1 MTRIIVANRCN
12 DRENLG
18 DTMAGLDNYF
28 TGLQSAERID
38 IWQNNI
44 GDHVGVREDAVVI
57 VGGGGLLAYGSGPEP
72 EDAARRITFD
82 TNLRLLSR
90 LGLPGLVLWGAGH
103 QGTDLRHL
111 NYPKALERFD
121 LVGIRDWLADDRAAS
136 RPPRY
141 QWVPCPSA
149 LHTAFDTAPR
159 VKTREVVIFEHAKYR
174 VPITDPSIQRMDN
187 TETDIHRVIGHLA
200 SADLAVTTSF
210 HGAYWATLAGC
221 RVLVIQPFATKFL
234 TMKHSPQLTFEPD
247 RWREAGRR
255 AVTWP
260 WALEECRRRNLEYAV
275 QVRDFIGNVVLH
287 RKPAPR
293 TRSVLSASIGG
304 SPAPGGNRPH
314 ADGGGPEYGGNLPYP
329 VRWAP
334 LQVPEL

>member
-18 DTMAGLDNYF
+18 DTMAGPDNYF
-28 TGLQSAERID
+28 TGLQPAERID

-44 GDHVGVREDAVVI
+44 GEHIRVRENAVVI
-57 VGGGGLLAYGSGPEP
+57 VGGGGLLAYGNGPAP
-72 EDAARRITFD
+72 EDAARTTTFD
-82 TNLRLLSR
+82 TNLRRLSR

-103 QGTDLRHL
+103 QGRNLRHL
-111 NYPKALERFD
+111 SYPKALERFD

-136 RPPRY
+136 RPPGY

-159 VKTREVVIFEHAKYR
+159 VKTREVVIFEHAKHR
-174 VPITDPSIQRMDN
+174 VPFADPAIRRMDN

-234 TMKHSPQLTFEPD
+234 TMKHSPQLTFEPH
-247 RWREAGRR
+247 RWLEAARR

-260 WALEECRRRNLEYAV
+260 WALEECRQRNLEYAAQV
-275 QVRDFIGNVVLH
+275 QEFIGNVLLRRQRAH
-287 RKPAPR
+287 R
-293 TRSVLSASIGG
+293 TRSIL
-304 SPAPGGNRPH
+304 PA
-314 ADGGGPEYGGNLPYP
+314 
-329 VRWAP
+329 
-334 LQVPEL
+334 